1 MTWLLDN
8 SRTVVSLL
16 GSHVVQAG
24 VAVLA
29 AFVIAVPLAHLAA
42 RRGWLRGVVE
52 TGSGLMYAIPSL
64 PLLVVLPLALGTG
77 LRSVVNVVVA
87 LTIYGL
93 ALMVPQACAAFR
105 SVDPQVLDSA
115 TAVGYGPRALFAR
128 VELPL
133 AGPALLGGL
142 RIVSMST
149 IALVTIGGV
158 LGVPSLGM
166 LFVDGFQR
174 GILAEIL
181 SGLVLTVLL
190 ALAADAALVGLG
202 RVLMPWTRTSR
213 KGRHAHGHVGRPTA
227 PHQPGV
233 SRQPGQLDQLAVPD
247 QPAPPEQSGRSTHP
261 GVRA

>member
-1 MTWLLDN
+1 MSWLLDN

-64 PLLVVLPLALGTG
+64 PLLVVLPLFLGTG

-105 SVDPQVLDSA
+105 SVDREVLDSA

-202 RVLMPWTRTSR
+202 RLLMPWTRARRRTGQRS
-213 KGRHAHGHVGRPTA
+213 RPTE
-227 PHQPGV
+227 PRE
-233 SRQPGQLDQLAVPD
+233 S
-247 QPAPPEQSGRSTHP
+247 PEEPTVNRE
-261 GVRA
+261 VRV

>member
-1 MTWLLDN
+1 MSWLLDN
-8 SRTVVSLL
+8 SRMVVSLL

-64 PLLVVLPLALGTG
+64 PLLVVLPLVLGTG

-105 SVDPQVLDSA
+105 SVDREVLDSA

-202 RVLMPWTRTSR
+202 RLLMPWTRAQRRTGQRS
-213 KGRHAHGHVGRPTA
+213 RPTA
-227 PHQPGV
+227 
-233 SRQPGQLDQLAVPD
+233 SRES
-247 QPAPPEQSGRSTHP
+247 PEEPSVNRE
-261 GVRA
+261 VRV

>member
-1 MTWLLDN
+1 VSWLLDN

-42 RRGWLRGVVE
+42 RRGWLR
-52 TGSGLMYAIPSL
+52 
-64 PLLVVLPLALGTG
+64 
-77 LRSVVNVVVA
+77 SVVNVVVA

-105 SVDPQVLDSA
+105 SVDREVLDSA

-202 RVLMPWTRTSR
+202 RLLMPWTRARRRTGQRS
-213 KGRHAHGHVGRPTA
+213 RPTE
-227 PHQPGV
+227 PRE
-233 SRQPGQLDQLAVPD
+233 S
-247 QPAPPEQSGRSTHP
+247 PEEPTVNRE
-261 GVRA
+261 VRV

>member
-1 MTWLLDN
+1 MSWLLDN
-8 SRTVVSLL
+8 SRTVASLL

-29 AFVIAVPLAHLAA
+29 AFVIAVPMAHLAA

-64 PLLVVLPLALGTG
+64 PLLVVLPLVLGTG

-105 SVDPQVLDSA
+105 SVDREVLDSA

-190 ALAADAALVGLG
+190 ALAADVALVGLG
-202 RVLMPWTRTSR
+202 RVLMPWTRAQRRTGQRS
-213 KGRHAHGHVGRPTA
+213 RPTA
-227 PHQPGV
+227 SRESPEEPSV
-233 SRQPGQLDQLAVPD
+233 SREARV
-247 QPAPPEQSGRSTHP
+247 
-261 GVRA
+261 